1 MSLSAAASI
10 KTPAKLEIEFIYKG
24 TEYHIKGDISRSKDK
39 ASNEQLN
46 IVLGSADDPFPCIM
60 LDYIINK
67 RVFNVYK
74 LRALPW
80 KAVEGSARIKCF
92 EPALPAK
99 GALDLLVFLSLAI
112 AEKIDSGARVK
123 IKDDARIEN
132 NKVLSWLKYFA
143 SKQTA
148 YSKYGFILRER
159 DLSQPPSQA
168 ATYFKDYM
176 TKQMPQMLKLRLH
189 EAVDKNTIK
198 LMEKAYKEYSHD
210 MKAPKLSPNFTLERI
225 IGDWINTEYLGEIL
239 DIMKKNIHID
249 LRGIWYLDWEY
260 YHGLQVDQKVQ
271 IISWKTSP
279 SS

>member
-1 MSLSAAASI
+1 MSLSAAAAV

-24 TEYHIKGDISRSKDK
+24 TEYHIKGDITRSHVQNTD
-39 ASNEQLN
+39 QLN

-67 RVFNVYK
+67 RIFNVYK
-74 LRALPW
+74 LRANPW

-99 GALDLLVFLSLAI
+99 GALDILVFLSLAI
-112 AEKIDSGARVK
+112 AEKIDPGARVK

-143 SKQTA
+143 AKQTA

-159 DLSQPPSQA
+159 DLSQPPADA
-168 ATYFKDYM
+168 AAHFKDYM

-189 EAVDKNTIK
+189 EAVDKKTIK
-198 LMEKAYKEYSHD
+198 LMEKAYKEYSLDSD
-210 MKAPKLSPNFTLERI
+210 MKAPKLSPNFTLQRI
-225 IGDWINTEYLGEIL
+225 IGDWIETEYLGEIL

-260 YHGLQVDQKVQ
+260 YHGLRPEDRVQ
-271 IISWKTSP
+271 ITSWKTS
-279 SS
+279 S